1 MRIPIC
7 PHMKLQANF
16 SVADVVL
23 ALYWDLSAYEITGKF
38 QPVLIV

>member
-16 SVADVVL
+16 SE
-23 ALYWDLSAYEITGKF
+23 ALEHVHQPVDLSAYEITGKF

>member
-16 SVADVVL
+16 SVAVAMTLDDV
-23 ALYWDLSAYEITGKF
+23 DLSAYEITGKF